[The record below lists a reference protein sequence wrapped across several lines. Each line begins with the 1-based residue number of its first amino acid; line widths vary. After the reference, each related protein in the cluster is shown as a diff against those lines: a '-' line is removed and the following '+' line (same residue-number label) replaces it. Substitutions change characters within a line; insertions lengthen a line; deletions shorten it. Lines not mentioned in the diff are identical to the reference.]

1 MSSIYA
7 NQLQTSDVRGFTLLE
22 AIVALVLL
30 STAGLVLFSWINAS
44 FDGLARIEQ
53 SNARATAE
61 LNAMEF
67 MKTVNP
73 MQQPEGQIQL
83 GEVQVKWRAKPIT
96 DLVPNRTD
104 SREPGPFTVALY
116 ETEVSL
122 DGRPNMQPYT
132 IKLRQMGYVRSMAD
146 LEDEAPPLSAGS
158 PQVPGKR

>member
-1 MSSIYA
+1 MRAILTTPK
-7 NQLQTSDVRGFTLLE
+7 QRRVVGGFTLLE

-44 FDGLARIEQ
+44 FDGLNRIEQ
-53 SNARATAE
+53 SNARAAAE

-73 MQQPEGQIQL
+73 MQQPAGQIQL
-83 GEVQVKWRAKPIT
+83 GEVQVKWRAKPLT
-96 DLVPNRTD
+96 DLVANRND

-122 DGRPNMQPYT
+122 DGRPSMEPYT
-132 IKLRQMGYVRSMAD
+132 IKLRQMGYLRSMAD
-146 LEDEAPPLSAGS
+146 LEESSPTSAGS
-158 PQVPGKR
+158 PQAPGKR

>member
-1 MSSIYA
+1 MSSVCA
-7 NQLQTSDVRGFTLLE
+7 NRVGSLAVRGFTLLE
-22 AIVALVLL
+22 AVVALVLL

-44 FDGLARIEQ
+44 FDGLQRIEQ
-53 SNARATAE
+53 SNARAAAE

-83 GEVQVKWRAKPIT
+83 GEVQVKWRARPIT
-96 DLVPNRTD
+96 ELVANRND

-116 ETEVSL
+116 ETEVSI

-132 IKLRQMGYVRSMAD
+132 ITLRQMGYLRSMAE
-146 LEDEAPPLSAGS
+146 LEESSPLSAGS
-158 PQVPGKR
+158 PQAPGKR

>member
-1 MSSIYA
+1 MSSVCA
-7 NQLQTSDVRGFTLLE
+7 NRVGSLAVRGFTLLE

-73 MQQPEGQIQL
+73 MQQPEGQIKL
-83 GEVQVKWRAKPIT
+83 GEVQVSWRAKPIT
-96 DLVPNRTD
+96 DLVANRTD

-116 ETEVSL
+116 EIEVAL
-122 DGRPNMQPYT
+122 DGRPKIQPYT
-132 IKLRQMGYVRSMAD
+132 IKLRQMGYLRSMAD
-146 LEDEAPPLSAGS
+146 LEESSPLNAGS
-158 PQVPGKR
+158 PQAPGKR

>member
-1 MSSIYA
+1 MSSDPA
-7 NQLQTSDVRGFTLLE
+7 NRLPRSDASGFTLLE

-53 SNARATAE
+53 SNARAAAE

-73 MQQPEGQIQL
+73 MQQPEGQTQL
-83 GEVQVKWRAKPIT
+83 GDVQVKWRAKPIT
-96 DLVPNRTD
+96 ELVANRTD
-104 SREPGPFTVALY
+104 NRDPGPFTVALY

-146 LEDEAPPLSAGS
+146 LEDSPNAGLPS
-158 PQVPGKR
+158 GIGKPVK

>member
-1 MSSIYA
+1 MSSIYS

-53 SNARATAE
+53 SNARAAAE

-73 MQQPEGQIQL
+73 MQQPEGQTQL
-83 GEVQVKWRAKPIT
+83 GEVQLKWRAKPIT
-96 DLVPNRTD
+96 ELVPNRTD
-104 SREPGPFTVALY
+104 NRDPGPFTVALY

-132 IKLRQMGYVRSMAD
+132 ITLRQMGYLRSMAD
-146 LEDEAPPLSAGS
+146 LEELPNVGS
-158 PQVPGKR
+158 PSGAGKTVK